1 MHYLVGFCQSVQKEK
16 AWKKALNI
24 DVLPNSTLFALILC
38 CSADVATN
46 IMVFYINAYITGFL
60 AYLTK
65 KARKTP

>member
-1 MHYLVGFCQSVQKEK
+1 MHYLVGFCHSVEKEK

-24 DVLPNSTLFALILC
+24 DVLPNSTLFALFLF
-38 CSADVATN
+38 CSANVATN
-46 IMVFYINAYITGFL
+46 IMVFYRNAYFTGFL